1 MKTAVLITGQLRDY
15 KVNCLN
21 HIKHL
26 IEPNNADVFVY
37 ACTQNTIHSC
47 GKSLDQKY
55 YRTDN
60 YSKDEIIDN
69 VSEIYGNHLKVIQ
82 VDDNEKLTEDD
93 FGTLGYFRTPA
104 QNQIN
109 NIGKGFA
116 MAKSHGDYDV
126 VIRCRPDNSMYLK
139 PVEVRDFPFNDT
151 TIYSTV
157 FMPSRHRDLCFFAM
171 ANPHVFEKYCSY
183 KYLKGED
190 PNRKDSNFLCTEHA
204 WEGYLMQNGIN
215 VQYIPDV
222 CRPFT
227 QFDKSTK
234 VADFPYRNEKE
245 KLVDH
250 HGNWVD
256 QVI

>member
-15 KVNCLN
+15 KINCLN
-21 HIKHL
+21 HVKHL

-55 YRTDN
+55 YRTAN
-60 YSKDEIIDN
+60 YGKDEIIDN
-69 VSEIYGNHLKVIQ
+69 VSGIYGSYLKLVE
-82 VDDNEKLTEDD
+82 VDENEKLTEDD
-93 FGTLGYFRTPA
+93 FGTLGYFRTRM
-104 QNQIN
+104 QNQID

-116 MAKSHGDYDV
+116 MAKSHDDYDV
-126 VIRCRPDNSMYLK
+126 IIRCRPDNSMYLQ
-139 PVEVRDFPFNDT
+139 PVEVKDFPFNDT

-183 KYLKGED
+183 EYLKGED

-204 WEGYLMQNGIN
+204 WEGYLMQNGID

-227 QFDKSTK
+227 QFNKSTK

>member
-15 KVNCLN
+15 KINCLN
-21 HIKHL
+21 HVKHL

-55 YRTDN
+55 YRTAN
-60 YSKDEIIDN
+60 YGKDEIIDN
-69 VSEIYGNHLKVIQ
+69 VSGIYGSYLKLVE
-82 VDDNEKLTEDD
+82 VDENEKLTEDD
-93 FGTLGYFRTPA
+93 FGTLGYFRTRM
-104 QNQIN
+104 QNQID

-116 MAKSHGDYDV
+116 MAKSHDDYDV
-126 VIRCRPDNSMYLK
+126 IIRCRPDNSMYLQ
-139 PVEVRDFPFNDT
+139 PVEVKDFPFNDT

-183 KYLKGED
+183 EYLKGED

-204 WEGYLMQNGIN
+204 WESYLMQNGID

-227 QFDKSTK
+227 QFNKSTK

>member
-15 KVNCLN
+15 KINCLN
-21 HIKHL
+21 HVKHL

-47 GKSLDQKY
+47 GQSLDQKY
-55 YRTDN
+55 YRTAC
-60 YSKDEIIDN
+60 YSKDEITSN
-69 VSEIYGNHLKVIQ
+69 VTEIYGSHLKLVE
-82 VDDNEKLTEDD
+82 VDDNEKLTEDY
-93 FGTLGYFRTPA
+93 FGTLGYFRTRM
-104 QNQIN
+104 QNQID

-116 MAKSHGDYDV
+116 MAKSHDDYDV
-126 VIRCRPDNSMYLK
+126 IIRCRPDNSMYLQ

-171 ANPHVFEKYCSY
+171 ANPRVFEKYCSY
-183 KYLKGED
+183 EYLKGED

-227 QFDKSTK
+227 QFDKSAK

>member
-15 KVNCLN
+15 KINCLN
-21 HIKHL
+21 HVKHL

-47 GKSLDQKY
+47 GQSLDQKY
-55 YRTDN
+55 YRTAC
-60 YSKDEIIDN
+60 YSKDEIISN
-69 VSEIYGNHLKVIQ
+69 VTEIYGSHLKLVE
-82 VDDNEKLTEDD
+82 VDNNEKLTEDD
-93 FGTLGYFRTPA
+93 FGTLGYFRTRM
-104 QNQIN
+104 QNQID

-116 MAKSHGDYDV
+116 MAKSHDDYDV
-126 VIRCRPDNSMYLK
+126 IIRCRPDNSMYLQ
-139 PVEVRDFPFNDT
+139 PVEVKDFPFNDT

-183 KYLKGED
+183 EYLKGED

>member
-15 KVNCLN
+15 KINCLN
-21 HIKHL
+21 HVKHL

-47 GKSLDQKY
+47 GQSLDQKY
-55 YRTDN
+55 YRTAC
-60 YSKDEIIDN
+60 YSKDEIISN
-69 VSEIYGNHLKVIQ
+69 VTEIYGSHLKLVE
-82 VDDNEKLTEDD
+82 VDNNEKLTEDD
-93 FGTLGYFRTPA
+93 FGTLGYFRTRM
-104 QNQIN
+104 QNQID

-116 MAKSHGDYDV
+116 MAKSHDDYDV
-126 VIRCRPDNSMYLK
+126 IIRCRPDNSMYLQ
-139 PVEVRDFPFNDT
+139 PVEVKDFPFNDT

-183 KYLKGED
+183 EYLKGED

-256 QVI
+256 QIV

>member
-69 VSEIYGNHLKVIQ
+69 VSEIYGKYLKVIK

-139 PVEVRDFPFNDT
+139 PVEVRGFPFNDT
-151 TIYSTV
+151 TIYSTI
-157 FMPSRHRDLCFFAM
+157 FMPSRHRDLSFFAM
-171 ANPHVFEKYCSY
+171 ANPYVFEKYCSY
-183 KYLKGED
+183 EYLKGED
-190 PNRKDSNFLCTEHA
+190 PNRTDNDFSCIEHS
-204 WEGYLMQNGIN
+204 WEGYLMQNG
-215 VQYIPDV
+215 VDVKYVPDV

-227 QFDKSTK
+227 QFDKTTK

-250 HGNWVD
+250 HSNWVD
-256 QVI
+256 QVT